1 MTHLPSILR
10 TGLLATAIATTLA
23 IAACGSAPM
32 QMSSPMTMATQ
43 TFRATLS
50 SAAEVPP
57 NSSPATGT
65 FQATFDKSSSVLK
78 WRVMYS
84 GLTGPATMAHFHG
97 PALPGANAGV
107 VVPFP
112 SAASPA
118 EGSAT
123 LTPAQITDLMGG
135 KWYVNIHTAQHPGGE
150 IRGQVMMN

>member
-1 MTHLPSILR
+1 MTHLPSIFR
-10 TGLLATAIATTLA
+10 TGLLATTIATTLA

-32 QMSSPMTMATQ
+32 QMPSAMTMATQ